1 MTKLILLPGGLICD
15 AVGLTEGSNNRQIL
29 RMFLNTLIW
38 GAAGVITILLLPFL
52 ASAEFVRTCVAPVH
66 KIADAIAPTVTNAH
80 TGLNWL
86 RAQPLDLEGV
96 RRQLSSIANDGSRAG
111 EIVVRLLRTTALGP
125 PHRCIRS
132 ERRSGNDEPA
142 TTRRLT

>member
-1 MTKLILLPGGLICD
+1 MTKLILWPGGLICD
-15 AVGLTEGSNNRQIL
+15 AVGLTEDSDNRQIL

-38 GAAGVITILLLPFL
+38 GAAGVITILLLPFW

-86 RAQPLDLEGV
+86 RAQPLDLEGA
-96 RRQLSSIANDGSRAG
+96 RRLFTSIANDGRRAG
-111 EIVVRLLRTTALGP
+111 ETIVRLLRTTALRP

-132 ERRSGNDEPA
+132 ERR
-142 TTRRLT
+142 

>member
-1 MTKLILLPGGLICD
+1 
-15 AVGLTEGSNNRQIL
+15 
-29 RMFLNTLIW
+29 MFLNTLIW
-38 GAAGVITILLLPFL
+38 GAAGVITILLLPFW
-52 ASAEFVRTCVAPVH
+52 ASAEFVRTCVAQVH

-86 RAQPLDLEGV
+86 RAQPLDLEGA
-96 RRQLSSIANDGSRAG
+96 RRLFTSIANDGRRAG

-132 ERRSGNDEPA
+132 ERR
-142 TTRRLT
+142 

>member
-15 AVGLTEGSNNRQIL
+15 AVGLTEDSNNRQIL
-29 RMFLNTLIW
+29 HMFLNTLIW
-38 GAAGVITILLLPFL
+38 GAAGVITILLLPFW
-52 ASAEFVRTCVAPVH
+52 ASAEFVRICVAPVH

-132 ERRSGNDEPA
+132 ERR
-142 TTRRLT
+142 

>member
-15 AVGLTEGSNNRQIL
+15 AVGLTEDSDNGQIL

-38 GAAGVITILLLPFL
+38 GAAGVITILLLPFW
-52 ASAEFVRTCVAPVH
+52 ATAEFVRACVAPVH

-86 RAQPLDLEGV
+86 RAQPLDLEGA
-96 RRQLSSIANDGSRAG
+96 RRLLTSIANDGRRAS
-111 EIVVRLLRTTALGP
+111 EIVVRLLRTTALA

-132 ERRSGNDEPA
+132 ERR
-142 TTRRLT
+142 

>member
-15 AVGLTEGSNNRQIL
+15 AVGLTEDSDNRQIL

-38 GAAGVITILLLPFL
+38 GAAGVITILLLPFW
-52 ASAEFVRTCVAPVH
+52 ASAEFVRTCVAPFH

-86 RAQPLDLEGV
+86 RVQPLDLEGV
-96 RRQLSSIANDGSRAG
+96 RRLLSSMANDGRRAG
-111 EIVVRLLRTTALGP
+111 KIVVRLLRTTALA

-132 ERRSGNDEPA
+132 ERR
-142 TTRRLT
+142 